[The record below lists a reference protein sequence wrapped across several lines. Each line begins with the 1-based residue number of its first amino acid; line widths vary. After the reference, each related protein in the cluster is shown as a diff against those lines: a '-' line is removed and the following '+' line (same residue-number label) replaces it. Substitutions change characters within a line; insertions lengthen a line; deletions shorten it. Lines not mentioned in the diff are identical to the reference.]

1 MLHRVASPPA
11 YAEPMKRTLLL
22 LTLVLAA
29 LPGYSKTITID
40 RLDTN
45 HSTILF
51 RVPIMGGMSEVVGK
65 FTDFTIVIAYD
76 DEDLTH
82 CHVSAVIKTASV
94 DTGIADRDKH
104 LRTADF
110 FDAEKFPEATFESS
124 RIEKTADG
132 FRALGTF
139 TLRGISKPFVIPFR
153 ITGKR
158 RDEEKKGSTF
168 GFSGTA
174 QLNRQDYG
182 VHWKHSVD
190 PTFVGDDVTIEIH
203 LVSKLIKDAVAP
215 AAG

>member
-1 MLHRVASPPA
+1 
-11 YAEPMKRTLLL
+11 MKRMLLL
-22 LTLVLAA
+22 LALTLAE
-29 LPGYSKTITID
+29 LPGHSKTITID

-45 HSTILF
+45 HSTVLF
-51 RVPIMGGMSEVVGK
+51 KVPIMTGMSEVTGK

-76 DEDLTH
+76 EEDLTR

-110 FDAEKFPEATFESS
+110 FDAEKFPEARFESS

-139 TLRGISKPFVIPFR
+139 TLRGVSKPFVIPFR
-153 ITGKR
+153 ITGKH
-158 RDEEKKGSTF
+158 RDDENKGTIF

-174 QLNRQDYG
+174 KLNRQDYG
-182 VHWKHSVD
+182 VRWKHSVD
-190 PTFVGDDVTIEIH
+190 PAFVGDDVTIEIH
-203 LVSKLIKDAVAP
+203 LVTKLIRDAVAP
-215 AAG
+215 AN